1 MAAAGGDEGLSR
13 ALRIGGLDKAE
24 LLAALQAAGVRLN
37 PLAEALFADDRFT
50 TSRESALVEM
60 EQVTAAEL
68 GLAGGGT
75 FDAIVAR
82 AAERGLRLCPLEL
95 APHLRLAMRDQP
107 EGAIGQPVTEH
118 RAPPG
123 SLTVASAP
131 LCDDEEVPKG
141 FYLRRIEGVLWLRGY
156 QSWSGHVWSGEDV
169 FVFVK

>member
-1 MAAAGGDEGLSR
+1 MAAAGGDEGLIR

-37 PLAEALFADDRFT
+37 PLAETLFADDRFG
-50 TSRESALVEM
+50 TSREHVLVETV
-60 EQVTAAEL
+60 QVTAAEL
-68 GLAGGGT
+68 GLADGGT

-82 AAERGLRLCPLEL
+82 AAERGLALCPLEL
-95 APHLRLAMRDQP
+95 APHLRLALLDQP
-107 EGAIGQPVTEH
+107 EGAIGQPVTQH

-123 SLTVASAP
+123 SITIASAP
-131 LCDDEEVPKG
+131 VSDDEEAPRG
-141 FYLRRIEGVLWLRGY
+141 FYVRRIEGVLWLRGY